1 MRPHDDTLRIRTIVF
16 PTDGSA
22 WAESAF
28 AQAAFYAA
36 NHNARLHVLT
46 VAPGRAAEAPV
57 TNAGSAAFRERLREA
72 SADAV
77 GLDAVQVRIAAPSP
91 EEGILDYAER
101 VDADLVV
108 MGTKGRDGLDHLVL
122 GSVAEAVVRR
132 APCPVLTVGPAA
144 EASPTRARRILVPT
158 DFSAGSYV
166 ALAHALRLARL
177 HGAEVALVHVVE
189 AHAETGLG
197 IEVIGWGENAPHR
210 VDEARAA
217 LRELVDDLG
226 APEVPVEHY
235 ALIGLPA
242 PGVLGAAERLG
253 ADLVVMGTHGRT
265 GVRRFLMGSVAEK
278 VVQFA
283 PCPVFVVKP
292 TGKVLLPSGAD
303 SDPAAADRN
312 PEPREVVPTPVTV
325 PL

>member
-16 PTDGSA
+16 PTDGSV

-36 NHNARLHVLT
+36 NHDATLHMLT
-46 VAPGRAAEAPV
+46 VAHGRQLAPPV
-57 TNAGSAAFRERLREA
+57 TNAGSAAFRTRVQEA
-72 SADAV
+72 AV
-77 GLDAVQVRIAAPSP
+77 DTAGFEFVQAGVTAPSP

-108 MGTKGRDGLDHLVL
+108 MGTKGRGGLDRLVM
-122 GSVAEAVVRR
+122 GSVAEAVVRQ
-132 APCPVLTVGPAA
+132 ASCPVLTVGPTA
-144 EASPTRARRILVPT
+144 EHAPARARRILVPT
-158 DFSAGSYV
+158 DFSDGSYV

-177 HGAEVALVHVVE
+177 HRAEVALVHVVE

-217 LRELVDDLG
+217 LRELIDDVG
-226 APEVPVEHY
+226 VPEVPVEYY

-242 PGVLGAAERLG
+242 PGVLGTAERLG

-265 GVRRFLMGSVAEK
+265 GVRRLLMGSVAEK

-292 TGKVLLPSGAD
+292 TGKLLL
-303 SDPAAADRN
+303 PAAADRD
-312 PEPREVVPTPVTV
+312 PAPLEVARDPVVVP
-325 PL
+325 L